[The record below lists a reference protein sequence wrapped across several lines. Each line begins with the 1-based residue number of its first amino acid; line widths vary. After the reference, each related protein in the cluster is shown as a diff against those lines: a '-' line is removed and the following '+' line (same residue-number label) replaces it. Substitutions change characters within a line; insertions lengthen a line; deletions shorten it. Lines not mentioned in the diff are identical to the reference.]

1 MKWANYQLIEEEINN
16 PDSTLIIKDIEILV
30 KLAQKETPG
39 PDGFT
44 GGSYAN
50 ISEEIIANSSR
61 KQKRQNISEPILQS
75 QHNAD
80 TKIRLRHHKRRK
92 L

>member
-1 MKWANYQLIEEEINN
+1 MKWANYQFIEEEINN

-44 GGSYAN
+44 GESYSN
-50 ISEEIIANSSR
+50 ISEEIISNSSR
-61 KQKRQNISEPILQS
+61 K
-75 QHNAD
+75 
-80 TKIRLRHHKRRK
+80 
-92 L
+92 